1 MSASASRVGQ
11 GHCGPVRPAA
21 VGDKYRQGKSGQVSD
36 VDPASV
42 EPDVRRVIYTTDAI
56 EALNRQLR
64 RAIKTKGS
72 FPSEGSAIK
81 LLYFAIQNTAP
92 Q

>member
-11 GHCGPVRPAA
+11 GPYCGPLWSATPTS
-21 VGDKYRQGKSGQVSD
+21 QGKFGQVSD

-64 RAIKTKGS
+64 RAIKAKGS

-92 Q
+92 K